1 MTITE
6 ADRRAAEAAESRA
19 GLPAGLFVAAVDAGL
34 PELDPGETKRLIE
47 ANGVDPRL
55 SKANLYEMQAERL
68 AKSLRAVGGDP
79 AVAVAEWH
87 SGVDREGWSA
97 ATKRYA
103 AQVAAAA
110 RPLPTRDPTAVR
122 RGTGSAGGID
132 AGPPPAG
139 EADAPTEQTPQ
150 TPPPAAAS
158 APAQRRIWGKAG
170 LDAYTNGSM
179 PAADAAALE
188 ADVAAGKLLVPR
200 SFRLRDGSP
209 ATPKPKAAAPKGP
222 EKTGFLSAAL
232 TGAQQSASLGM
243 DDNIAGRSAAL
254 GGAVQGDL
262 DRGGL
267 EGVATA
273 ARRVI
278 GTAVPFIA
286 PGAGLLGAGM
296 NLVEGALA
304 DKAAPGANEEAS
316 AARRAVD
323 AKAFA
328 DNPAGFLTGAIGT
341 GLATGK
347 ALSASGQLVGGGA
360 PVAMIPEIANLTR
373 AVGPTALARGAAAGA
388 QGLAAG
394 YNTAEGSTAEK
405 VASGVVGGLTG
416 GLLGAAIPNGAA
428 KLKGGGPAVP
438 LDEYGIPIMQA
449 ADEATQGGVAGG
461 SLRAMVE
468 AYDKAPGAVK
478 AAVNAKTGGWAGVLA
493 TAGKAIVKLVKTAK
507 STEEKAAVAPVAKEV
522 DDLLARVMGYAGG
535 AADDGESTLTQS
547 RAVANNVDET
557 ATDAASALSAVDNTI
572 TPTPTANARGA
583 RPAAPAV
590 EPTANGRGATPPTP
604 QPAPRP
610 PLEPTETGTARLPPR
625 VVPTEGLEPTEVVPR
640 GGAVD
645 EIPQTRPR
653 NLDDDAATAL
663 VRDTAL
669 AEGTLDV
676 ATLASK
682 AGLSSAQTLR
692 VLPRLTRAFKFRQQ
706 VADAAA
712 AKAGAPIPPAASV
725 APRSFADLPVAP
737 RAAPAP
743 PSVPDPALV
752 EAMLKRGQS
761 AKSAI
766 KSAKA
771 VEAKVPG
778 QDGARGIQRAAV
790 PYDPKS
796 PGAAPLVGPKGPQ
809 AARKPFDAPDLE
821 PRVKAADAPRLDMK
835 AFEKE
840 IHNAR
845 QVAKRQLRDLTPE
858 KVFAAG
864 EDAVHIAGGD
874 PYADFADLTNK
885 ANQQSKMGAAMLDEI
900 NGHLGLSGPKR
911 VRTPKEAW
919 AALIRKDKPTS
930 GESLAETIRN
940 RISALDRSARMM
952 RTIPGWEAFDISAD
966 LAALEAA
973 AKDLSHLE
981 NTGVRSLGKVPF

>member
-1 MTITE
+1 MTITD
-6 ADRRAAEAAESRA
+6 ADRRAAEGAESRA

-34 PELDPGETKRLIE
+34 PALDPGETKRLIE
-47 ANGVDPRL
+47 ANGVDPRI
-55 SKANLYEMQAERL
+55 SKANLYELQAERL

-87 SGVDREGWSA
+87 SGVDRRGWNA

-103 AQVAAAA
+103 AQVSAAA
-110 RPLPTRDPTAVR
+110 RPLPSRDPGAPR
-122 RGTGSAGGID
+122 RGSGSSGGID

-139 EADAPTEQTPQ
+139 EAEQSPIAGTTAAVAPSPA
-150 TPPPAAAS
+150 PAAQ
-158 APAQRRIWGKAG
+158 PRRWA
-170 LDAYTNGSM
+170 LPDLAAYSSGAM
-179 PAADAAALE
+179 PEADAAALE
-188 ADVAAGKLLVPR
+188 ADIASGKLFAPR
-200 SFRLRDGSP
+200 SFRLRDGS
-209 ATPKPKAAAPKGP
+209 AAVPKPKAKATAAPKGA

-243 DDNIAGRSAAL
+243 DDNIAGRAAAL

-262 DRGGL
+262 DQGDFG
-267 EGVATA
+267 TA

-278 GTAVPFIA
+278 GTAAPFVA
-286 PGAGLLGAGM
+286 PGLGLAGAGM

-323 AKAFA
+323 AKALA

-341 GLATGK
+341 GLATGR
-347 ALSASGQLVGGGA
+347 ALSAPAKLIGGGA
-360 PVAMIPEIANLTR
+360 PAAMIPEIANLTR
-373 AVGPTALARGAAAGA
+373 SVGPTALARGAAAGA

-416 GLLGAAIPNGAA
+416 GLLGAAIPNSAV

-438 LDEYGIPIMQA
+438 LDEYGIPIKQA
-449 ADEATQGGVAGG
+449 VDAAEETGVAGG
-461 SLRAMVE
+461 SLRAMVD
-468 AYDKAPGAVK
+468 AYDKAPGAIK
-478 AAVNAKTGGWAGVLA
+478 AAVNAKTGGWAAVLA
-493 TAGKAIVKLVKTAK
+493 TAGKAIVKLVKSAK
-507 STEEKAAVAPVAKEV
+507 TTEEKTAVAPVAKEV

-547 RAVANNVDET
+547 RAIANNVDET
-557 ATDAASALSAVDNTI
+557 ASDMSAISAVDNTI

-583 RPAAPAV
+583 RSAAPAM
-590 EPTANGRGATPPTP
+590 EPTANGKGVTPPTP

-610 PLEPTETGTARLPPR
+610 PLDPTETGTARLPAR
-625 VVPTEGLEPTEVVPR
+625 VAPTEGLEPTEVVPR
-640 GGAVD
+640 GAIEEVV
-645 EIPQTRPR
+645 QARPR
-653 NLDDDAATAL
+653 NLDDDAAAAL
-663 VRDTAL
+663 VRETAL
-669 AEGTLDV
+669 REGTLDV

-682 AGLSSAQTLR
+682 AGLSSSQTSR
-692 VLPRLTRAFKFRQQ
+692 VLQLLVRGAKFRQQ
-706 VADAAA
+706 VADIASS
-712 AKAGAPIPPAASV
+712 KAGTPVPLPPAVAS
-725 APRSFADLPVAP
+725 RSLADLPLAP
-737 RAAPAP
+737 RTAPAR
-743 PSVPDPALV
+743 PSLPDPALV

-761 AKSAI
+761 AQSAI
-766 KSAKA
+766 RSAKA

-778 QDGARGIQRAAV
+778 QEGARGIQRAAV

-809 AARKPFDAPDLE
+809 AARKPFDAPDHE
-821 PRVKAADAPRLDMK
+821 PRAKTADAPRLDMK

-840 IHNAR
+840 IHAAR

-858 KVFAAG
+858 RAFATG

-885 ANQQSKMGAAMLDEI
+885 ANKQSKMGAAMLDEI
-900 NGHLGLSGPKR
+900 NGHLGLSGSKR

-940 RISALDRSARMM
+940 RIEALDRSARMM
-952 RTIPGWEAFDISAD
+952 RTIPGWEAFDISGD
-966 LAALEAA
+966 IAALEAA

-981 NTGVRSLGKVPF
+981 NTGIRSLGKVPF